1 MQSQL
6 AAGVTTTVTTMPFWL
21 QNVGFLVHHF
31 LVFPYPKLSCKFVTL
46 PIFVSSGAFEWLLN

>member
-31 LVFPYPKLSCKFVTL
+31 FGVSISQIKLQVCHFAYFCVFWRF
-46 PIFVSSGAFEWLLN
+46 